1 MSTQQKTLEG
11 LCEKAAD
18 NYFTAFRGGL
28 KLQEEMAQRFTE
40 LVKSGGLTGGDG
52 QGQYR
57 RKAEKVVSSA
67 EEIAR
72 ESFEAVEKNV
82 KECQRLLSEG
92 IKASQTT
99 GAENAQARFTVL
111 WQDSLTSFMDGV
123 QSMVRVN
130 SNAMKAYAD
139 LCKNGTEKAEPPRTA
154 KAGSAK

>member
-18 NYFTAFRGGL
+18 NYFTAFRSGL

-52 QGQYR
+52 QSQYR
-57 RKAEKVVSSA
+57 KKAEEVVSSA

-72 ESFEAVEKNV
+72 DSFEAVEKNV

-92 IKASQTT
+92 IQASQNA
-99 GAENAQARFTVL
+99 GAENAQARFTSL
-111 WQDSLTSFMDGV
+111 WQDSLTSFVDGV

-139 LCKNGTEKAEPPRTA
+139 LFENGTEKTGPKNTA
-154 KAGSAK
+154 KAGKAK